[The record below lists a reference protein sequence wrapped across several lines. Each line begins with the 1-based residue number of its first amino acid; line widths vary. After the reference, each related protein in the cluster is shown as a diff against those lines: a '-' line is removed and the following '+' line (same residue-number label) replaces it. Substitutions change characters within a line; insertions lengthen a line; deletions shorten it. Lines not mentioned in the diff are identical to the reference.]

1 MGIIDPK
8 PKDHPLLSDN
18 KLMPTTTLGPKLAG
32 VVQAGTNENDIEAG
46 GEMPEVQ
53 NGFPDGY
60 GKTN

>member
-1 MGIIDPK
+1 
-8 PKDHPLLSDN
+8 
-18 KLMPTTTLGPKLAG
+18 MPTTTLGPKQAG